1 MKVFV
6 MGSIFEQLQK
16 NAKIAKD
23 ENKKLEQECSKLQ
36 VTKDELAE
44 NINDLK
50 KDKTEH

>member
-1 MKVFV
+1 
-6 MGSIFEQLQK
+6 MGSIFEQLQN

-36 VTKDELAE
+36 VAQDELAE
-44 NINDLK
+44 KINDLK